1 MRVGYRLSLAALGI
15 AAMASLTPARAQ
27 TGPVV
32 VVPGKHGVPV
42 IINGL
47 IADGAI
53 VYGDWG
59 LARPGHGELAIEGW
73 VAPAIPLDERGYFPG
88 GTVAPRVGRHEAPMS
103 RNPRPRPTN
112 FYREWSAGSDMT
124 APVTQAPPPFDPP
137 EVILAPRERRR
148 R

>member
-1 MRVGYRLSLAALGI
+1 MRIGHWLSLIAIGI
-15 AAMASLTPARAQ
+15 ATSASVTPACAQ

-42 IINGL
+42 IINGV

-59 LARPGHGELAIEGW
+59 LARPGHGEIAIEGW
-73 VAPAIPLDERGYFPG
+73 VAPVVAFDERGYFPG
-88 GTVAPRVGRHEAPMS
+88 SGFKPRVGRLEAPMS
-103 RNPRPRPTN
+103 RNPRPRPTH
-112 FYREWSAGSDMT
+112 FYREWSAGSNMT
-124 APVTQAPPPFDPP
+124 APVTQAAPPFDPP

>member
-15 AAMASLTPARAQ
+15 AALASVTPARAQ

-42 IINGL
+42 IINGV

-59 LARPGHGELAIEGW
+59 LARPGHGEL
-73 VAPAIPLDERGYFPG
+73 VDRGL
-88 GTVAPRVGRHEAPMS
+88 GRA
-103 RNPRPRPTN
+103 RDAAR
-112 FYREWSAGSDMT
+112 
-124 APVTQAPPPFDPP
+124 
-137 EVILAPRERRR
+137 
-148 R
+148 

>member
-1 MRVGYRLSLAALGI
+1 MHVRHLVTLAALGI
-15 AAMASLTPARAQ
+15 AASAGLTAARAQ

-42 IINGL
+42 IINGV
-47 IADGAI
+47 IADGAV

-59 LARPGHGELAIEGW
+59 LARPGHGEIAIEGW
-73 VAPAIPLDERGYFPG
+73 VAPVIALDERGYFPG
-88 GTVAPRVGRHEAPMS
+88 SGQMPRIGRLEAPMA
-103 RNPRPRPTN
+103 RNPRPRPTS
-112 FYREWSAGSDMT
+112 FYREWSAGSDMR
-124 APVTQAPPPFDPP
+124 APVTQAPPYDPP